1 MSFGKKEMA
10 IHIVLSASMLVVG
23 AVATFLTR
31 GDHDP
36 DGFWYGYLLGANG
49 AGIMAMVVGVV
60 WLALAVSQRYL
71 NMFSVDRRMGA
82 EALLI
87 VLAVIGLVSGV
98 MIYMLVMGWFVW
110 LPAELWVIHRGGG
123 IIAVWLVLTG
133 YVLILAVGFWW
144 RWQSGRWKTIDVLG
158 HEIPVLPP
166 MRQGA
171 DGLMIAE

>member
-98 MIYMLVMGWFVW
+98 MIYMLVTG
-110 LPAELWVIHRGGG
+110 LPASDVAELSRQMEPDSVKKIVAMESNLKGFVAGALIVFG
-123 IIAVWLVLTG
+123 IWLAAVPCVRCFKDSL
-133 YVLILAVGFWW
+133 
-144 RWQSGRWKTIDVLG
+144 
-158 HEIPVLPP
+158 
-166 MRQGA
+166 
-171 DGLMIAE
+171 